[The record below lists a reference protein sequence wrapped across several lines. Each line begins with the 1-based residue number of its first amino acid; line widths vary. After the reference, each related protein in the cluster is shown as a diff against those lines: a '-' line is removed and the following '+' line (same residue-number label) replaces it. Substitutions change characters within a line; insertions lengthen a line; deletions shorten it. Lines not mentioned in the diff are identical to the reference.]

1 MRTSA
6 TKLSTSQHVDATFGC
21 PGSVHVR
28 RVGELTERERSEL
41 SITCS
46 LDDLRGV
53 LNDMDYLSACENV
66 TYWDGEGR
74 ELDPGDRVLL
84 PGSAPSATQN
94 YVAERGM
101 SNQAT
106 VRATALRGAQ

>member
-6 TKLSTSQHVDATFGC
+6 TKLSASQHVDATSGC

-28 RVGELTERERSEL
+28 RVGELSERERSEL
-41 SITCS
+41 TITCS

-53 LNDMDYLSACENV
+53 LSDMDYLSACESV

-74 ELDPGDRVLL
+74 ELDPGDPVLL
-84 PGSAPSATQN
+84 PGAASNATQN
-94 YVAERGM
+94 YVAEHGM
-101 SNQAT
+101 SNQMT
-106 VRATALRGAQ
+106 VRATAPGGAQ